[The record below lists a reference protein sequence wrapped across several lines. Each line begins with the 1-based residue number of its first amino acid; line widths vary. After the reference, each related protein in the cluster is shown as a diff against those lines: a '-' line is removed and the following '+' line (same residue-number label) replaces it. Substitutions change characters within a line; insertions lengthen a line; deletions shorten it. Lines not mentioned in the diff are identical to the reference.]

1 MVNGQIQLVA
11 YGEQDIYLT
20 SKPEITFFHASYQR
34 HSNFS
39 RESMPQLFNLKPNF
53 GNRVT
58 SILSKNGDMI
68 GNIYLYIELPAIPS
82 SFNGVDVYVA
92 WSRKIGLAL
101 INRVEIEI
109 GGRIIDR
116 QYGD

>member
-11 YGEQDIYLT
+11 YGENDIYLT

-58 SILSKNGDMI
+58 SVLSKNGDMI
-68 GNIYLYIELPAIPS
+68 GDIYLNVQLPAIPT
-82 SFNGVDVYVA
+82 SFNGVEIYVA
-92 WSRKIGLAL
+92 WTRKIGLS
-101 INRVEIEI
+101 IIKTIEFEI

-116 QYGD
+116 KSVV